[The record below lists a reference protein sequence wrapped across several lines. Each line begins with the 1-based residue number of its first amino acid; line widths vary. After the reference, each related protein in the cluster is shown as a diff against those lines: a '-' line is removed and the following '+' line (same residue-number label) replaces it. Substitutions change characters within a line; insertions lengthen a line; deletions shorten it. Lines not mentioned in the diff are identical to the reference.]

1 MPDGTE
7 APANWVQIGPGRPTL
22 PLYCGPFPKRPA
34 FLLSGRK
41 PCGRITA
48 MASESFDFEEVT
60 RVTAGA
66 IGDPGKRAFYLQL
79 RAAGELVSLAMEK
92 DQLRAMTER
101 LQDVFSRVTVPSAG
115 TLPNM
120 ALEEPIT
127 PLWRVGFITLTYSQD
142 EKSFEVSLVE
152 LVDEG
157 DQPATGHFQ
166 ASLAQMQALATHAAG
181 IISAGRPPCPMCGGP
196 IDHDGGICPRLN
208 GHH

>member
-1 MPDGTE
+1 
-7 APANWVQIGPGRPTL
+7 
-22 PLYCGPFPKRPA
+22 
-34 FLLSGRK
+34 
-41 PCGRITA
+41 

-66 IGDPGKRAFYLQL
+66 IGEPGKRVFYLQL
-79 RAAGELVSLAMEK
+79 RAAGELVSLALEK

-101 LQDVFSRVTVPSAG
+101 LQDVFSRIAVPPAG
-115 TLPNM
+115 ALPNM

-152 LVDEG
+152 LVAEG
-157 DQPATGHFQ
+157 EQPATGHFQ

-196 IDHDGGICPRLN
+196 IDHDGGVCPRLN